1 VFWILKGFFPAI
13 SRKIHLSTLQIGVGF
28 CRRLSILTEP
38 SPNGDGAGEWIALLL
53 EKSVPILIMAI
64 RLVPS
69 RRCIPL
75 ILLGM
80 ALAPV
85 GSLAKPQYGYQ
96 GDVAPENWGKLS
108 PEYAKCTD
116 GAEQA
121 PVNIVSDRTKRKA
134 NAPVLVPSYQ
144 PTSGDTVVNTGTT
157 IQVNTEGR
165 LLIGNAEYKLLQY
178 HFHTPSEEAINGVH
192 YAMNVHLVHQ
202 DAAGKLAVIG
212 VNFVE
217 GSPNSFIS
225 SLWKLLPSAKGQKVS
240 ASLPSLE
247 GVLPKDL
254 SYYTYAG
261 SLTTPP
267 CSEGV
272 QFYILKTP
280 ETISP
285 AQLAAFQKLY
295 PMNARPLQP
304 LNERVISTSD

>member
-1 VFWILKGFFPAI
+1 
-13 SRKIHLSTLQIGVGF
+13 
-28 CRRLSILTEP
+28 
-38 SPNGDGAGEWIALLL
+38 
-53 EKSVPILIMAI
+53 
-64 RLVPS
+64 
-69 RRCIPL
+69 
-75 ILLGM
+75 
-80 ALAPV
+80 
-85 GSLAKPQYGYQ
+85 
-96 GDVAPENWGKLS
+96 
-108 PEYAKCTD
+108 
-116 GAEQA
+116 
-121 PVNIVSDRTKRKA
+121 
-134 NAPVLVPSYQ
+134 
-144 PTSGDTVVNTGTT
+144 
-157 IQVNTEGR
+157 
-165 LLIGNAEYKLLQY
+165 
-178 HFHTPSEEAINGVH
+178 
-192 YAMNVHLVHQ
+192 VHLVHQ

-225 SLWKLLPSAKGQKVS
+225 SLWKLLPSAKGQKVG
-240 ASLPSLE
+240 ASLPSLD